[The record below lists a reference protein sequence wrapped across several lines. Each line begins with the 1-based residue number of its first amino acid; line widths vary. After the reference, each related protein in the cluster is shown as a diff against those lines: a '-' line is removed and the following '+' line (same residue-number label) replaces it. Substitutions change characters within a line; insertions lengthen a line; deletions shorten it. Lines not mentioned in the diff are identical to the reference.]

1 MKLKIDQGLKGLK
14 SYLRSSPNDLFLR
27 CMAEKYRF
35 IVRWKFGIFEQ
46 AFFLFALWLEFA
58 VTLVLEIM
66 QLYHS
71 SNRCDFTL
79 KWIHRGVKCV
89 KILILLVGNIIGVFM
104 DDGAQKGL
112 GRVYLKN
119 PSCFVFENE
128 LIRRV
133 SMKYYVSHQ
142 FKRDLFKAHIPT
154 LVISLVTVYLQ
165 HYLRSYHHLAE

>member
-1 MKLKIDQGLKGLK
+1 MFW
-14 SYLRSSPNDLFLR
+14 RHT
-27 CMAEKYRF
+27 AEKYRF

-46 AFFLFALWLEFA
+46 ALLLFALRLEFA
-58 VTLVLEIM
+58 VTLVLEII

-71 SNRCDFTL
+71 SNRYDFTL
-79 KWIHRGVKCV
+79 NWIHRGVKCV
-89 KILILLVGNIIGVFM
+89 KSLILLVGNIIGVFM

-154 LVISLVTVYLQ
+154 LVISLVTVYL